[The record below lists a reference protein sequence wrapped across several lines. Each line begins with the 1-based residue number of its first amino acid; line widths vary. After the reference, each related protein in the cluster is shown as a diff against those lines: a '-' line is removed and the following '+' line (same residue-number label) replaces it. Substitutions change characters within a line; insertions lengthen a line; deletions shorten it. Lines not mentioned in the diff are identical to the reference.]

1 MLAFLCLCFRHLF
14 VCFSSMSLLL
24 SLLYAQ
30 WNGVSVAENRHHIQ
44 IEPASSKQPLWWIA
58 YAIVLLVYH
67 ESDAHQNDDWRVSQP
82 VAAKKKKSEWQSMD
96 SHFVVFRV
104 GARRWAKRVC
114 CLYFLLC
121 ANTQSFCRLSF
132 FYIVL
137 FPLWPSAVRY
147 VRAWNKT
154 DGSVCAQ
161 EISLHYFT
169 CLCLF
174 YRRSGIVFWL
184 SLTLLRLVIFAL
196 RKQCESVKRWQTHAQ
211 RRMRRSIDDVCVCRL
226 SLHPNIP
233 GRWRFLWTLCRRD
246 VKRRQFWADWIPC
259 LSR

>member
-1 MLAFLCLCFRHLF
+1 MNRICDRVTCLSRKRRTSEWRLT
-14 VCFSSMSLLL
+14 S
-24 SLLYAQ
+24 Q
-30 WNGVSVAENRHHIQ
+30 
-44 IEPASSKQPLWWIA
+44 PASCRQ
-58 YAIVLLVYH
+58 
-67 ESDAHQNDDWRVSQP
+67 
-82 VAAKKKKSEWQSMD
+82 KKKKWVAING
-96 SHFVVFRV
+96 FAFRCFSGGRAASGEKGV
-104 GARRWAKRVC
+104 
-114 CLYFLLC
+114 LYFLLC